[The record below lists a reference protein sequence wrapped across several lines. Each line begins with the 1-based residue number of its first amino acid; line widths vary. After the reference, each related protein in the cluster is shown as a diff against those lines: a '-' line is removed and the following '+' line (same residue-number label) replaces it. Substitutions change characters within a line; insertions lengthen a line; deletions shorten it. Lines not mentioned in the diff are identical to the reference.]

1 MGSMKKKI
9 VGHMMMPKENKMTK
23 FKRLD
28 LLPRLLC
35 ILIALLV
42 WLLVVNVQDLKKDQ
56 DPLKNNPVEEL
67 IE

>member
-1 MGSMKKKI
+1 MKKKI

>member
-1 MGSMKKKI
+1 MKKNI
-9 VGHMMMPKENKMTK
+9 VGHMTMPKESKMTK

-28 LLPRLLC
+28 LFPRLLC
-35 ILIALLV
+35 ILLALLV

-56 DPLKNNPVEEL
+56 DPLQTNPVEGL